1 MSPSG
6 MKKRHRAQRLHFRLP
21 GGEKR
26 GLSVC
31 CEGPGSV
38 PGSRCLSA
46 VSAEEVRKLKA
57 RVDELERIRSGV
69 SQYEEELI
77 KRSNQERLQ
86 GLAPSAGGGLGT
98 SGLDGHSQ
106 EALWL
111 FVRNKLMTEQENG
124 EHSHGKGPAPPAPC
138 PFASVCSGARSRSLD
153 SHAPSALSPLYSPG
167 WKEGPVL

>member
-1 MSPSG
+1 M
-6 MKKRHRAQRLHFRLP
+6 
-21 GGEKR
+21 
-26 GLSVC
+26 SVC
-31 CEGPGSV
+31 CKGPGSV

-69 SQYEEELI
+69 SQYEEEMA
-77 KRSNQERLQ
+77 KRTNQERLQ
-86 GLAPSAGGGLGT
+86 GLAPGGGGGWGT

-124 EHSHGKGPAPPAPC
+124 EHIAGQRAGPFHSLPLGLCVQWC
-138 PFASVCSGARSRSLD
+138 PLTLTGLSCSLCTLSSL
-153 SHAPSALSPLYSPG
+153 
-167 WKEGPVL
+167 